1 MNKTSSIMQDMD
13 EIKDLLEEMNPEI
26 KDDDDEESL
35 DEIARREN
43 HVIDKQESREI

>member
-1 MNKTSSIMQDMD
+1 MNDTSSIMQDME
-13 EIKDLLEEMNPEI
+13 EIMELLKEMNPET
-26 KDDDDEESL
+26 KDDGDEESL